1 MNPAPEVIRALLHD
15 SHTIAVVGLSKNPAR
30 PSHEV
35 ARYLQTQGYRII
47 PINPGCA
54 GQYILGEFCY
64 ATLTEAAA
72 VLANTGGQID
82 IVDCFRRAEFI
93 PALADEAIAI
103 GARALWMQLGIVNQ
117 EAADKAEQAGLIVVM
132 DRCTKIDHAMLM

>member
-82 IVDCFRRAEFI
+82 VVDCFRRKEFI